1 MRIASIGN
9 NYYGAAPPPVFPDG
23 IMNDY
28 ANGTVCFS
36 LQRHNKNLTD
46 VVQVRNTSNSAT
58 EWFTPEEVADG
69 TLLTWLGSNTGRI
82 VTLVNQD
89 LSGNDLTEAFTNGGA
104 IIAQGGSLYLRMGL
118 PSMYFNGASAMRT
131 TTNIIAANDSS
142 FYSIG
147 AASSTQT
154 LGTVA
159 SLHLTT
165 TQTTRIFVDT
175 RITVKR
181 NAFGYG
187 SGGNAAADLSTF
199 RVDTNDRLLEAH
211 INSSYTIR
219 PYDNKTL
226 GVVATPSGTVSSL
239 YGFQIG
245 RQSGSLTYM
254 NGYISMVIGFNVNN
268 EAQRTSI
275 VTDIESIY
283 GSF

>member
-1 MRIASIGN
+1 MRLATIGN
-9 NYYGAAPPPVFPDG
+9 NYYGATPPPVFPDG

-89 LSGNDLTEAFTNGGA
+89 LSGNDLTEAFTNGGP

-131 TTNIIAANDSS
+131 TTNIITANDSS
-142 FYSIG
+142 FYSIV
-147 AASSTQT
+147 AAAAAETA
-154 LGTVA
+154 GVMA
-159 SLHLTT
+159 SLNLNNSR
-165 TQTTRIFVDT
+165 TTRIILEARST
-175 RITVKR
+175 EKR
-181 NAFGYG
+181 NTIGYG
-187 SGGNAAADLSTF
+187 SITSANADLSTF
-199 RVDTNDRLLEAH
+199 RPDTNDRLLEAH

-226 GVVATPSGTVSSL
+226 GVVATPLGTPSSV
-239 YGFQIG
+239 YGFEIG
-245 RQSGSLTYM
+245 RVAGNYYI
-254 NGYISMVIGFNVNN
+254 NGYVSMLIGFNVNN
-268 EAQRTSI
+268 ESIRTDI
-275 VTDIESIY
+275 ITDIESIY